1 MILNAQTLIQRIS
14 QSYKMILVLSNRILL
29 KKTADLNIL
38 THHCVTETFGD
49 KELLGHAV

>member
-14 QSYKMILVLSNRILL
+14 QSYKTLVLSNRILL